1 MKVLLITE
9 ATLDLENAATS
20 IQSETSR
27 PLATVPTQSRLSR
40 RQFPR
45 MPCYVG
51 GGGLPVGRGT
61 SARLTRESRSAL

>member
-27 PLATVPTQSRLSR
+27 APRDSPHSIPVVSAAVSPDAMLCWR
-40 RQFPR
+40 RRPASG
-45 MPCYVG
+45 PWYVCS
-51 GGGLPVGRGT
+51 LDKRIT
-61 SARLTRESRSAL
+61 